1 MEELVVPSVRLKE
14 WLELL
19 LSVVTV
25 SPRRGETYR
34 EETTMTRPAITRKL
48 QVLDSH
54 GKLSL
59 LTDQCSESL
68 TEIEMTQQ

>member
-25 SPRRGETYR
+25 SPRRGET
-34 EETTMTRPAITRKL
+34 
-48 QVLDSH
+48 
-54 GKLSL
+54 
-59 LTDQCSESL
+59 
-68 TEIEMTQQ
+68 